1 MNPFLLF
8 LSHLFNVMSIILMIA
23 VALALA
29 VEEWIEGGVIA
40 LIVVLNTCVGFYQVL
55 REAGK
60 GGRGERRG
68 KSLRDV
74 NPPFLSIYVLN
85 FDLSLSLSLP
95 LPLSHS
101 LLGHRSTALNKPC
114 RPCADSARPWPA
126 PCGKELSWR

>member
-1 MNPFLLF
+1 
-8 LSHLFNVMSIILMIA
+8 MSIILMIA

-74 NPPFLSIYVLN
+74 NPPFYQFTYLILISPSHCLSPSHSPT
-85 FDLSLSLSLP
+85 LSLAIGVQL
-95 LPLSHS
+95 
-101 LLGHRSTALNKPC
+101 
-114 RPCADSARPWPA
+114 
-126 PCGKELSWR
+126 